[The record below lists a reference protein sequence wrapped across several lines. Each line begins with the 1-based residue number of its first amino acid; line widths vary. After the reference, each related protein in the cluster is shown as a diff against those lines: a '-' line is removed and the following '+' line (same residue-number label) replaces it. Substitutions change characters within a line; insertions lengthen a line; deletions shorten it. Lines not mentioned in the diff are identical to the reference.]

1 MKVLIVCRY
10 HNGIPAPFV
19 VEQVEAVSRVAK
31 NRGVAFVYRL
41 MDSAGGYAH
50 FTKRLHE
57 IVNEWHPD
65 VVHAHYGVT
74 GFFCCLRK
82 EVPTVV
88 TYHGSDVNNGKTR
101 WLCVLTR
108 MLSDWNIYVS
118 DSLCRKAGG
127 KRRCDVVACGV
138 DVNVM
143 GYNQNEDF
151 MKRAIPQVLFSGA
164 FDVSVKNAALA
175 RRVISE
181 LANRGVRV
189 DLRELKGM
197 SRSEVAIALNESDAL
212 LMTSHREG
220 SPQVIKEA
228 IACGV
233 PIVSV
238 AVGDVR
244 ERLKNI
250 SNAIV
255 VARATEGV
263 DDDDLVT
270 RLADALQRAVR
281 MEHLR
286 DGAEELRRQGLTNDV
301 IAERV
306 LDIYQKIKKQ

>member
-1 MKVLIVCRY
+1 MKVLVVCRY

-19 VEQVEAVSRVAK
+19 VEQVDAVSRAAK
-31 NRGVAFVYRL
+31 NRGVAFEFRL
-41 MDSAGGYAH
+41 MDSAGGYAR

-118 DSLCRKAGG
+118 DTLYRKAGG
-127 KRRCDVVACGV
+127 KRGCDVVACGV

-143 GYNQNEDF
+143 RYNPD
-151 MKRAIPQVLFSGA
+151 RASKEREFPRVLFAGA
-164 FDVSVKNAALA
+164 FDVTVKNAALA
-175 RRVISE
+175 RKVVFE
-181 LANRGVRV
+181 LANRGVRI

-197 SRSEVAIALNESDAL
+197 SRDEVAVALNKSDAM
-212 LMTSHREG
+212 LMTSRREG

-255 VARATEGV
+255 VERATEGV
-263 DDDDLVT
+263 DDDGLVV

-286 DGAEELRRQGLTNDV
+286 DGVEELRRQGLTNDV